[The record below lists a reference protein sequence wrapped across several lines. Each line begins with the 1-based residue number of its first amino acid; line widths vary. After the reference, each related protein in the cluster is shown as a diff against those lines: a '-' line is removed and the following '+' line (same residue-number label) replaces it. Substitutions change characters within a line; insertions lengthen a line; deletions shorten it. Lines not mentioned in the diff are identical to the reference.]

1 MKIAGWLN
9 RNVFA
14 IGLADLAADSNYEMI
29 LAVLPL
35 FITTGLGAPALA
47 VGLVEGV
54 ADGSSALI
62 KVWSGWY
69 SDRIPWRRTL
79 AAGGY
84 AATGLGFSLLVA
96 VATWPQVLVSRALAW
111 IGRGLR
117 QPIRSAMLAGSV
129 DRKDLGKAFGFHEAM
144 DTAGALIGP
153 TVAFVLLA
161 THHGFRTVFAV
172 AIIPG
177 VLAFVIFAL
186 LTRDPR
192 KQAGEA
198 RRPDFKLPAP
208 FWRLLVPVAVF
219 GFGNFATA
227 FFTLRVAQILQPE
240 LSAPAATAAAVGFY
254 LAHNAVGTAVSFP
267 AGWLA
272 DHMGKAPVLAT
283 AYGLFGVACVVG
295 IVGHGWVAVAV
306 LALLVGAETPVV
318 TSVEQ
323 SLSGSLVD
331 ESRLGTA
338 YGTLNGVNGAGD
350 LGSSVVAGLLWMSS
364 PVAALGFGAAL
375 SIVASAIL
383 WWWRDQLLP
392 SSAGLTS
399 ASRPSSTG

>member
-1 MKIAGWLN
+1 MRWLN
-9 RNVFA
+9 RNVLG
-14 IGLADLAADSNYEMI
+14 IGLADLAADANYEMV

-35 FITTGLGAPALA
+35 FITAGLGAPAFT

-54 ADGSSALI
+54 ADGSSAAI

-69 SDRIPWRRTL
+69 SDRVAWRKSL
-79 AAGGY
+79 AVGGY
-84 AATGLGFSLLVA
+84 AATGFGFALLVA
-96 VATWPQVLVSRALAW
+96 VSSWPQVLLSRAFAW

-129 DRKDLGKAFGFHEAM
+129 EKADLGKAFGLHEAM
-144 DTAGALIGP
+144 DTAGARIGP
-153 TVAFVLLA
+153 ATAFVLLS

-172 AIIPG
+172 AVIPA
-177 VLAFVIFAL
+177 VFAFAFYAV

-192 KQAGEA
+192 RG
-198 RRPDFKLPAP
+198 RRTERPSGIKLPAF
-208 FWRLLVPVAVF
+208 FWRLMLPIGVF

-272 DHMGKAPVLAT
+272 DRIGKVHVLAT
-283 AYGLFGVACVVG
+283 AYLLFGLACAVA
-295 IVGHGWVAVAV
+295 IVGHGWAAVAG
-306 LALLVGAETPVV
+306 LAILMGAQAPVV

-323 SLSGSLVD
+323 SLSGSLV
-331 ESRLGTA
+331 EERELGTA
-338 YGTLNGVNGAGD
+338 FGVLNGVNGAGD
-350 LGSSVVAGLLWMSS
+350 LASSVLAGVLWMVG
-364 PVAALGFGAAL
+364 PGVAMGFGFVL
-375 SIVASAIL
+375 SVSASAIL
-383 WWWRDQLLP
+383 WAWHGP
-392 SSAGLTS
+392 SSRSS
-399 ASRPSSTG
+399 AARMSESRPSSTA

>member
-1 MKIAGWLN
+1 LRSWLN
-9 RNVFA
+9 RNVVG
-14 IGLADLAADSNYEMI
+14 IGLADLAADANYEMI
-29 LAVLPL
+29 LSVLPL
-35 FITTGLGAPALA
+35 FITAGLGAPVVA
-47 VGLVEGV
+47 VGLVEGI
-54 ADGSSALI
+54 ADGSSAVV

-69 SDRIPWRRTL
+69 SDRITWRKSL
-79 AAGGY
+79 GVAGYG
-84 AATGLGFSLLVA
+84 ATGLGFSLLVA
-96 VATWPQVLVSRALAW
+96 VASWPQVLVSRALAW

-129 DRKDLGKAFGFHEAM
+129 EKRDLGKAFGLHEAM

-153 TVAFVLLA
+153 ATALVLLS

-177 VLAFVIFAL
+177 VLAFLLFAL

-192 KQAGEA
+192 RNAAPAKA
-198 RRPDFKLPAP
+198 PDFNLPSR
-208 FWRLLVPVAVF
+208 FWQLMVAVGTF

-272 DHMGKAPVLAT
+272 DRVGRAPMLAT
-283 AYGLFGVACVVG
+283 AYATFGLACLVG
-295 IVGHGWVAVAV
+295 AIGHGWIAVGLLAV
-306 LALLVGAETPVV
+306 LVGAQAPVV
-318 TSVEQ
+318 VAMEQ

-331 ESRLGTA
+331 EAKLGTA
-338 YGTLNGVNGAGD
+338 YGVMNGINGAGD
-350 LGSSVVAGLLWMSS
+350 LGSSVLAGLLWLAS
-364 PVAALGFGAAL
+364 PAAAMGLGVVL
-375 SIVASAIL
+375 SVIASAIL
-383 WWWRDQLLP
+383 WAWRGPLSP
-392 SSAGLTS
+392 SSADPTS
-399 ASRPSSTG
+399 ASRPSSTV

>member
-1 MKIAGWLN
+1 MTTEAPAPGRLRWLN
-9 RNVFA
+9 RNVLG

-35 FITTGLGAPALA
+35 FITAGLGAPVLA

-54 ADGSSALI
+54 ADGSSALV

-69 SDRIPWRRTL
+69 SDRIAWRKHL
-79 AAGGY
+79 GEGGY
-84 AATGLGFSLLVA
+84 AATGFGFALLVV

-129 DRKDLGKAFGFHEAM
+129 DKQDLGKAFGFHEAL

-153 TVAFVLLA
+153 ATAFLLLS

-172 AIIPG
+172 AIIPA
-177 VLAFVIFAL
+177 VIALAMFTL

-192 KQAGEA
+192 KRAPAAAG
-198 RRPDFKLPAP
+198 RPDFKLPRA
-208 FWRLLVPVAVF
+208 FWRAMVPIGVF

-254 LAHNAVGTAVSFP
+254 LAHNAVGTVVSFP

-272 DHMGKAPVLAT
+272 DRVGKAPVLGAAYAT
-283 AYGLFGVACVVG
+283 FGLACVVG
-295 IVGHGWVAVAV
+295 ILGHGWFAVAL
-306 LALLVGAETPVV
+306 LALLVGAMTPVM

-331 ESRLGTA
+331 ESKLGTA
-338 YGTLNGVNGAGD
+338 YGVLNGINGAGD
-350 LGSSVVAGLLWMSS
+350 LGSSVIAGLLWMAS
-364 PVAALGFGAAL
+364 PAAALGYGAVL
-375 SIVASAIL
+375 SAVAAAIL
-383 WWWRDQLLP
+383 WWRAP
-392 SSAGLTS
+392 T
-399 ASRPSSTG
+399 ASN